1 MSSISCLEGAPSCDE
16 QGMSS
21 VRLHFLSV
29 HSCLFLPGRLNC
41 CSQVNRAD
49 RMPPSSVYLYEIGLQ
64 NQIAVVTDFCMSELD
79 LLPRGPCCSPVRLDV
94 ALWHFQKLN
103 HCQGHSC
110 PFTALRKAWSSY
122 FHKKLGVFSASPFS
136 KAPNLPMVSCFC
148 TLLYAV
154 QTIPKEPK
162 ETIIKH
168 LMEKLEMLMLHAW
181 RLENIDTCCDFLVL
195 STLVFFPTFSVTQYN
210 LYLQR
215 LFLWRRFKESSGY
228 FLLLFC

>member
-1 MSSISCLEGAPSCDE
+1 M
-16 QGMSS
+16 
-21 VRLHFLSV
+21 
-29 HSCLFLPGRLNC
+29 
-41 CSQVNRAD
+41 
-49 RMPPSSVYLYEIGLQ
+49 
-64 NQIAVVTDFCMSELD
+64 
-79 LLPRGPCCSPVRLDV
+79 LDV
-94 ALWHFQKLN
+94 APWYFQKPN

-110 PFTALRKAWSSY
+110 PFAALHKAWSSY

-195 STLVFFPTFSVTQYN
+195 NTLVFFPTFSVTQYN
-210 LYLQR
+210 WYFQLSSCGGVSRSPQGISSSCSAKTKSFQGQACCKTEPWCIPYCFQVLCHFWLSVHFWRQNVTPTLGVRISLFNWQYIVFWHRMNVFLEFPVQVSYVSLQH
-215 LFLWRRFKESSGY
+215 LAAADST
-228 FLLLFC
+228 